1 LLELRHWEKTEKEER
16 KIMIRKAI
24 VSGVLAA
31 SLVIGGGVV
40 AYTQQG
46 CTKAQGVILESG
58 IPTDVQTIWCVI
70 NTATSSGGSLEAVAQ
85 QCGAGIATVAEI
97 LWEAGQAKTVD
108 AGTVP
113 STPAIVS
120 TLAYAQAKTKLGK

>member
-1 LLELRHWEKTEKEER
+1 
-16 KIMIRKAI
+16 MIRKAI
-24 VSGVLAA
+24 VSSVLAA

-85 QCGAGIATVAEI
+85 QCGANVRLLDTNRVC
-97 LWEAGQAKTVD
+97 AGVQH
-108 AGTVP
+108 G
-113 STPAIVS
+113 
-120 TLAYAQAKTKLGK
+120 KLVTNRTRERCF